1 MWDAHEAA
9 LLEVTR
15 PLKAEAKEISENLE
29 RIGGAG
35 VALWTP

>member
-15 PLKAEAKEISENLE
+15 PLKAEAKESGENLE
-29 RIGGAG
+29 RIGAG